1 MVLKTLAIRQKKRVK
16 PESKETHE
24 LSPMTAPALLS
35 GENFQADTQG
45 EGSQQSKVVSLT
57 WKEKLGVQRNHKC

>member
-24 LSPMTAPALLS
+24 VSPMTAPALPS
-35 GENFQADTQG
+35 RENFQADTQG

-57 WKEKLGVQRNHKC
+57 